1 MVLLENFGAKPL
13 TVKLGRSNGSKF
25 VRILRR
31 KVIQTMTLGISKLR
45 KENRPERAKYSE
57 YEFFHTFLGDRN

>member
-25 VRILRR
+25 VCILRR

-45 KENRPERAKYSE
+45 KENRPERAKYNK
-57 YEFFHTFLGDRN
+57 YKFFHTFLGDRN